1 MKIWIGDEYSVDV
14 HAKVSWIRNNV
25 PTDKYKILNEGF
37 LINEY
42 FVEFFDEKHET
53 LYRIKYPQ

>member
-1 MKIWIGDEYSVDV
+1 MKIFLGDEEDPDV
-14 HAKVSWIRNNV
+14 RE
-25 PTDKYKILNEGF
+25 KILWLRDNFNNNQHKIHTTGF

-53 LYRIKYPQ
+53 LYRIKYPK